1 MYERNAIVIDRYFSN
16 LFGYDQKNN
25 IKNNANNYF
34 ELVEALKSYQDAS
47 DEENIIMAEFEKIA
61 SKIKDTQSKQDDLDL
76 RERKYF
82 EYRKILFENLDED
95 DITLK
100 KEFDKIQKEIEK
112 TENEIKENADVFA
125 EEIKEFNDKS
135 EIRNKCGRQRR
146 IIEND
151 YQKILD
157 ITIENYN
164 NILKDKLKE
173 IKAFLKSDNKQY
185 VINQMKENIFK
196 NGSKEKVP
204 FDSNVINKAIDISLY
219 IEGKKAEILLAI
231 YDKTTKIISEIKN
244 DTVKIEKHQKQVKDS
259 KSKLDFLNVIT
270 DYIIIFLDNERMNTI
285 GGEEEHKK
293 IMNEA
298 CEHLQMDLEEI
309 QNMYSLIIKEINGK
323 STKKQFKELY
333 NIEYLNR
340 LKEEE
345 RRFERDIKRLSM
357 IGTVIY
363 PDYWR
368 IEGMEKI
375 FDTFKQ
381 IMTNTYQ
388 VDLTEYEPLNITFE
402 VKQKVLDNQTESDE
416 IINETENE
424 DSIKQETYNTV
435 EDDSKM
441 YRQDKEDDE
450 KSEKDINNIK
460 FDILNKDNTEN
471 DKPNNDDE
479 DEDEEEFHWD
489 EDDENDE
496 LRFDYNKNNENKIE
510 EDDESEE
517 IYLSDN
523 QLLNSEDEEDDE
535 RDKEID
541 EILGLFDKDYS
552 GENIEEQIVEDH
564 ILQIE
569 DDDELD
575 DSVFTKDDDEEEKK
589 EKTKKRS
596 LFGRRK

>member
-1 MYERNAIVIDRYFSN
+1 MYERNAIVIDIYFST
-16 LFGYDQKNN
+16 LFGYDKKNN

-34 ELVEALKSYQDAS
+34 ELVDVLEKYQDAS
-47 DEENIIMAEFEKIA
+47 EEENSIMIEFEKTA
-61 SKIKDTQSKQDDLDL
+61 NRIKETQSKQADLDL
-76 RERKYF
+76 KERKYF

-100 KEFDKIQKEIEK
+100 KEFDKIEEEISKIER
-112 TENEIKENADVFA
+112 EIKENAEIFA
-125 EEIKEFNDKS
+125 QEIKEFNDKS

-151 YQKILD
+151 YQKTLD
-157 ITIENYN
+157 ATIENYK
-164 NILKDKLKE
+164 NIVKDKLKE

-185 VINQMKENIFK
+185 IIDQMKENIFK

-204 FDSNVINKAIDISLY
+204 FDSNVINKAIDTSLY
-219 IEGKKAEILLAI
+219 IEGKKAEILLSI
-231 YDKTTKIISEIKN
+231 YDKTTKLIDEIRN
-244 DTVKIEKHQKQVKDS
+244 DTIKMEKHQKQVKDA

-285 GGEEEHKK
+285 GGEEEHQK

-298 CEHLQMDLEEI
+298 CDHLQEDLEEI
-309 QNMYSLIIKEINGK
+309 QNLYSLIVKEITGK
-323 STKKQFKELY
+323 ATKKQFKELY

-340 LKEEE
+340 LREEE
-345 RRFERDIKRLSM
+345 RRFERDIKSISM

-388 VDLTEYEPLNITFE
+388 VDLSEYEPLNITFE
-402 VKQKVLDNQTESDE
+402 VKQKVLDSQTELDDNKNEAEYEETINQEISD
-416 IINETENE
+416 NDE
-424 DSIKQETYNTV
+424 DNGMGQQY
-435 EDDSKM
+435 
-441 YRQDKEDDE
+441 DE
-450 KSEKDINNIK
+450 KDNNKEINLK
-460 FDILNKDNTEN
+460 FDISQQEEQENEIEDN
-471 DKPNNDDE
+471 
-479 DEDEEEFHWD
+479 DEEEFHWD

-496 LRFDYNKNNENKIE
+496 LIFDKGKESNDDLDDYEGEDIILPDDSIADNK
-510 EDDESEE
+510 
-517 IYLSDN
+517 Y
-523 QLLNSEDEEDDE
+523 EEDDE

-541 EILGLFDKDYS
+541 EILGIFDSEYS
-552 GENIEEQIVEDH
+552 EENDAEQIEENH

-569 DDDELD
+569 DDDEELD
-575 DSVFTKDDDEEEKK
+575 DSVFEKDNEEENKP
-589 EKTKKRS
+589 EKSKKRS